1 MFNRRTVQ
9 GAAIILGLALCIY
22 LGIPP
27 SDDTLI
33 RRFHSNSAVQQLAA
47 LFEQDKQPLIVNA
60 SGDVRSGDEKTP
72 SLPPERLDQYR
83 DLVRRAGASWVGGDG
98 AGSLTLYYPPP
109 VLLPGL
115 SVKSLVY
122 APAPPTALTDGRTD
136 FYKFQPDQYQWV
148 CRPIEGNW
156 YVCKDNED

>member
-1 MFNRRTVQ
+1 MFKRRNIL
-9 GAAIILGLALCIY
+9 GAAIILGLALCVY

-27 SDDTLI
+27 SDDSLI
-33 RRFHSNSAVQQLAA
+33 RRFHSNPAAQQLAA
-47 LFEQDKQPLIVNA
+47 LFAQDRQPLTVNA
-60 SGDVRSGDEKTP
+60 SGDVRSGDGNAP
-72 SLPPERLDQYR
+72 ALAPERLDQYR
-83 DLVRRAGASWVGGDG
+83 ELVRRAGASWVGGDG

-115 SVKSLVY
+115 PMKTLEY
-122 APAPPTALTDGRTD
+122 TPAPPAALTDGRTD
-136 FYKFQPDQYQWV
+136 FYQFQPNQYQRV

>member
-1 MFNRRTVQ
+1 MFKRRNFQ

-27 SDDTLI
+27 SDNSLI
-33 RRFHSNSAVQQLAA
+33 RRFHADPAAQQLAA
-47 LFEQDKQPLIVNA
+47 LFEQDRQPLTVNA
-60 SGDVRSGDEKTP
+60 SGDVLFRDENTP
-72 SLPPERLDQYR
+72 TLPPERLDWYR
-83 DLVRRAGASWVGGDG
+83 DLVRRTGASWVGGDG

-115 SVKSLVY
+115 SMKSLVY
-122 APAPPTALTDGRTD
+122 TSAPQTLLTDGTTD
-136 FYKFQPDQYQWV
+136 FYKFQPGQYQRV
-148 CRPIEGNW
+148 CRPIEANW